1 MTTNPWEV
9 DVQPEQP
16 QQYLSGSYTA
26 PNPRK
31 SQSAWDIQYRRI
43 LQVWPWMIPFGLIFL
58 SVAWF
63 YLRYQDD
70 VYSVRSSIVIQQ
82 DLEMLNANIYSTKD
96 PLNDNIARLRSP
108 TLMKRV
114 VDTMG
119 LQYQAEVHGAIKTR
133 NMYDDVKWK
142 VLNRVPGSS
151 AGLLF
156 EVEEKG
162 NKGFQWKSGN
172 QTGTAFWGNPFMI
185 GNDQVVL
192 YKKQESIP
200 DKFTCYETDPWT
212 EAFNLVGSVAVS
224 GSKVSNVVEMSM
236 ESIQPQQSVDI
247 LNTLIQIY
255 NYSVLIEKRKSQEQ
269 ALQFI
274 SSRLDPLAQTLD
286 SIETILAQFKAD
298 KGVILNGGYLDKYIG
313 MDDKWWEVRQQQAI
327 LNSSESYLRNPGTKN
342 NQLALPGV
350 QDGTTQGLI
359 TRLLLLW
366 EERQKLALTVTEN
379 NPKLKLLDKQ
389 IEEVRE
395 NLDVQLKNYKTINN
409 ISENILTQQQ
419 SDAQQKFR
427 LSPFEE
433 KKLNEIIRLQNIKL
447 NQFLDLLKKNED
459 AAIAVASVAVETFI
473 IRPALLPKSPIG
485 PNRGQIMLTAFLIG
499 IWLPFLVALIIEF
512 LNNKI
517 VSKSQLQQMLTP
529 PVLAEL
535 DLVSNSN
542 ELIQIKRRDR
552 SIFGEQVRSLRTAL
566 RYYAKEG
573 EPFYVLFTSSMS
585 GEGKTFL
592 SANVAASFA
601 LQGKRVALL
610 EFDLRRPKLSKR
622 FGYTEKKGIST
633 MLIGRDMPDGI
644 ALRVGEE
651 GHLDLFPAGPVPP
664 NPSELLSSEKM
675 NEFKRYLDVNY
686 DVIIMDT
693 PPNGIVSDA
702 QLLQPWANMTLVI
715 TRFRQ
720 TLREQVKDI
729 EDWYNVGQFK
739 PMGILL
745 NGVTV
750 KGYYGYKYSYYY
762 TKRKYG
768 YKYYSGDNVEMEDE
782 KLKVKS

>member
-1 MTTNPWEV
+1 MDNNPWEA
-9 DVQPEQP
+9 DKEP
-16 QQYLSGSYTA
+16 QQQYVAGSYA
-26 PNPRK
+26 SNPRK
-31 SQSAWDIQYRRI
+31 SASVWDIQYRRI
-43 LQVWPWMIPFGLIFL
+43 LQVWPWMIPAGLIFL
-58 SVAWF
+58 AVAWF

-70 VYSVRSSIVIQQ
+70 IFSVKSSIVIQDQ
-82 DLEMLNANIYSTKD
+82 SSVANMYSAKD
-96 PLNDNIARLRSP
+96 PINDNIARLKSP

-119 LQYQAEVHGAIKTR
+119 LQYQAVVHGTIKSR
-133 NMYDDVKWK
+133 NMYDDVRWK
-142 VLNRVPGSS
+142 VLNRTPGTSE
-151 AGLLF
+151 GLSF

-162 NKGFQWKSGN
+162 ETGFKWKSGK
-172 QTGTAFWGNPFMI
+172 QTGTASWGAPFMI
-185 GNDQVVL
+185 GKDQVVL
-192 YKKQESIP
+192 SKKQSSVP
-200 DKFTCYETDPWT
+200 DNFVCFETDPWN
-212 EAFNLVGSVAVS
+212 EAFGLVSAISVTS
-224 GSKVSNVVEMSM
+224 SKISNVVEMSM
-236 ESIQPQQSVDI
+236 QINQPQRGVDI

-255 NYSVLIEKRKSQEQ
+255 NYSLLLEKRKSQEQ
-269 ALQFI
+269 ALKFI
-274 SSRLDPLAQTLD
+274 GSRLDPLALSLD
-286 SIETILAQFKAD
+286 SIETVLAQFKAD
-298 KGVILNGGYLDKYIG
+298 KGVILSGGYLDKYIG
-313 MDDKWWEVRQQQAI
+313 YDDKWWEVRQQEAV
-327 LNSSESYLRNPGTKN
+327 LNSSESFLRNPNTKN

-350 QDGTTQGLI
+350 PDGTTQGLI
-359 TRLLLLW
+359 TRLVQLW

-409 ISENILTQQQ
+409 ISEDILSKRQ
-419 SDAQQKFR
+419 SDAEQKFR
-427 LSPFEE
+427 LTPFEE
-433 KKLNEIIRLQNIKL
+433 KKLNEILRLQSIKL
-447 NQFLDLLKKNED
+447 NQFLDLLKKNEE
-459 AAIAVASVAVETFI
+459 AGIAVASVAVETFI
-473 IRPALLPKSPIG
+473 IRPALLPGSPIG

-499 IWLPFLVALIIEF
+499 IWLPFMVALIMEF

-535 DLVSNSN
+535 DLVSSDK
-542 ELIQIKRRDR
+542 ELMHIKRRDR

-566 RYYAKEG
+566 RYYANDDK
-573 EPFYVLFTSSMS
+573 PFFVLLTSSMS
-585 GEGKTFL
+585 GEGKTFI
-592 SANVAASFA
+592 SANLAGSFA

-622 FGYTEKKGIST
+622 FGYNEKTGIST
-633 MLIGRDMPDGI
+633 ALIGKNEFSEI
-644 ALRVGEE
+644 SLRVGDE

-664 NPSELLSSEKM
+664 NPSELLSSERM
-675 NEFKRYLDVNY
+675 NEFKAYLDAHY
-686 DVIIMDT
+686 DVIVMDT

-702 QLLQPWANMTLVI
+702 QLMQHWANITLVL

-720 TLREQVKDI
+720 TLREQVKDV
-729 EDWYNVGQFK
+729 EDWYNAGQFK

-768 YKYYSGDNVEMEDE
+768 YKYYSGEE
-782 KLKVKS
+782 KIEGS

>member
-1 MTTNPWEV
+1 MINNPWEV
-9 DVQPEQP
+9 DAQPEQP
-16 QQYLSGSYTA
+16 QQYLSGSYA
-26 PNPRK
+26 GSNPRK
-31 SQSAWDIQYRRI
+31 SQSVWDIQYRRI
-43 LQVWPWMIPFGLIFL
+43 LQVWPWMIPAGLIFL
-58 SVAWF
+58 AVAWF

-70 VYSVRSSIVIQQ
+70 VYSVRSSIVIQDQ
-82 DLEMLNANIYSTKD
+82 SSMANMYSLKD
-96 PLNDNIARLRSP
+96 PINDNIARLRSP

-119 LQYQAEVHGAIKTR
+119 LQYQAVVHGTIKSR
-133 NMYDDVKWK
+133 NMYDDVKWR
-142 VLNRVPGSS
+142 VLNRTPGTSM
-151 AGLLF
+151 GLSF

-162 NKGFQWKSGN
+162 EAGFKWKSGN
-172 QTGTAFWGNPFMI
+172 QTGASVWGNPFMI

-192 YKKQESIP
+192 YKKQIAIP
-200 DKFTCYETDPWT
+200 DQFVCYETDPWN
-212 EAFNLVGSVAVS
+212 EAFALVSSIAVTS
-224 GSKVSNVVEMSM
+224 SKISNVVEMSM
-236 ESIQPQQSVDI
+236 ESIQPQRGVDI

-255 NYSVLIEKRKSQEQ
+255 NYSLLMEKRKSQEQ
-269 ALQFI
+269 ALKFI
-274 SSRLDPLAQTLD
+274 SSRLDPLANSLD
-286 SIETILAQFKAD
+286 SIETVLAQFKAD
-298 KGVILNGGYLDKYIG
+298 KGVILGGGYLQKYIV
-313 MDDKWWEVRQQQAI
+313 MDDKWWEMRRQEAI
-327 LNSSESYLRNPGTKN
+327 LNSSESFLRNPNTKN

-350 QDGTTQGLI
+350 PDATTQGQLS
-359 TRLLLLW
+359 RLLQLW
-366 EERQKLALTVTEN
+366 EERRKLALMVTEN
-379 NPKLKLLDKQ
+379 NPKLILLDKQ

-395 NLDVQLKNYKTINN
+395 NLDIQLKNYKTINN
-409 ISENILTQQQ
+409 ITEDILTQQQ

-427 LSPFEE
+427 LNPFEE

-447 NQFLDLLKKNED
+447 SQFLELLKKNED

-499 IWLPFLVALIIEF
+499 IWLPFLIALIIEF

-535 DLVSNSN
+535 DLVSNSS
-542 ELIQIKRRDR
+542 ELIHIKRRDR

-566 RYYAKEG
+566 RYYTKEG
-573 EPFYVLFTSSMS
+573 EPFFVLFTSSMS

-633 MLIGRDMPDGI
+633 MLIGRDNPGDI
-644 ALRVGEE
+644 SLRVGEE

-675 NEFKRYLDVNY
+675 NEFKQYLDTNY

-702 QLLQPWANMTLVI
+702 QLLQNWANMSLII

-729 EDWYNVGQFK
+729 EDWYNAGQFK

-768 YKYYSGDNVEMEDE
+768 YKYYSGDNVEMDEE